1 VIQSPNK
8 WWLPWC
14 VAVAAALALGSPIGA
29 QNPLDWSRP
38 TEPFRIVGNV
48 YWVGTYD
55 LSSYLITSPDGHI
68 VINTGLADSV
78 PQIRANI
85 ETLGFRVA
93 DVRILTAT
101 HAHWDHVAGL
111 AALEKMT
118 GASVQ
123 MSAPDADVLESG
135 GKSDFRWGKDPQAW
149 FDPVAVDRR
158 LADGDTIRLGAN
170 VLTLRLHAGH
180 SKGASSFTFTVR
192 DGARD
197 YRVGIINMGSINPG
211 VRVSGM
217 PGFPDIG
224 DAYARTF
231 AAQKG
236 LVLDVFLASHASQ
249 FGMHQKRKPGD
260 PYDANRFVD
269 AKGFRAAVDELEAT
283 FRKQLATERGR

>member
-1 VIQSPNK
+1 MNTQ
-8 WWLPWC
+8 WLRWC
-14 VAVAAALALGSPIGA
+14 AVAVGLTLGSPLGA
-29 QNPLDWSRP
+29 QAPPDWSRP

-55 LSSYLITSPDGHI
+55 LSSYLITSAEGHI

-85 ETLGFRVA
+85 EKLGFRIA
-93 DVRILTAT
+93 DVKILTAT

-111 AALEKMT
+111 AALKKMT
-118 GASVQ
+118 GARVH
-123 MSAPDADVLESG
+123 MSAADADVLESG
-135 GKSDFRWGKDPQAW
+135 GKTDFRWGKDPQAW

-158 LADGDTIRLGAN
+158 LGDGDTIRLGDN
-170 VLTLRLHAGH
+170 SLTLHIHAGH
-180 SKGASSFTFTVR
+180 SKGSSSFTFTAR

-231 AAQKG
+231 AAQKA

-249 FGMHQKRKPGD
+249 FGMHRKRKPGD
-260 PYDANRFVD
+260 THHADRFVD
-269 AKGFRAAVDELEAT
+269 PEGFRAAVDELEAT
-283 FRKQLATERGR
+283 FRKQLTTERRQ

>member
-1 VIQSPNK
+1 MVLRNRRAC
-8 WWLPWC
+8 LVAC
-14 VAVAAALALGSPIGA
+14 VVAVMASAVVTVA
-29 QNPLDWSRP
+29 QDPQEWSRP

-85 ETLGFRVA
+85 EKLGFRPT
-93 DVRILTAT
+93 DVKILLAT
-101 HAHWDHVAGL
+101 HAHWDHAAGL
-111 AALEKMT
+111 AALKKLT
-118 GASVQ
+118 GAEMY

-135 GKSDFRWGKDPQAW
+135 GKSDFRWGTDPQAW
-149 FDPVAVDRR
+149 FEPVKVERR
-158 LADGDTIRLGAN
+158 LKDRDTVRLGGN
-170 VLTLRLHAGH
+170 ELTMHLHAGH
-180 SKGASSFTFTVR
+180 SKGSSSFTFTVR
-192 DGARD
+192 DEGRS

-231 AAQKG
+231 AQQKA
-236 LVLDVFLASHASQ
+236 LELDIFLASHASQ
-249 FGMHQKRKPGD
+249 FGLHEKRRPGD
-260 PYDANRFVD
+260 AYDPARFID
-269 AKGFRAAVDELEAT
+269 PKGYRAAVMDLETA
-283 FRKQLATERGR
+283 FRKQLASERK

>member
-1 VIQSPNK
+1 MNVLSPRRFAAA
-8 WWLPWC
+8 
-14 VAVAAALALGSPIGA
+14 AVALTLGSPLGA
-29 QNPLDWSRP
+29 QDPPEWSRP

-55 LSSYLITSPDGHI
+55 LSSYLITSPEGHI
-68 VINTGLADSV
+68 VINTGLPDSV

-85 ETLGFRVA
+85 ETLGFRLS
-93 DVRILTAT
+93 DVKILTAT

-118 GASVQ
+118 GASVY

-158 LADGDTIRLGAN
+158 LADGETITLGAN
-170 VLTLRLHAGH
+170 VLTLHLHAGH

-192 DGARD
+192 EGARD

-224 DAYARTF
+224 DAYSRTF
-231 AAQKG
+231 AAQKA
-236 LVLDVFLASHASQ
+236 LALDVFLASHASQ

-260 PYDANRFVD
+260 AYSADRFVD
-269 AKGFRAAVDELEAT
+269 PKGFRAAVDELQAS
-283 FRKQLATERGR
+283 FRKQLATEQRRR

>member
-1 VIQSPNK
+1 MTAG
-8 WWLPWC
+8 WLRWC
-14 VAVAAALALGSPIGA
+14 AALALGLTMRSPLGA
-29 QNPLDWSRP
+29 QDPADWSRP

-55 LSSYLITSPDGHI
+55 LSSYLIASPEGHI
-68 VINTGLADSV
+68 VINTGLRDSV

-85 ETLGFRVA
+85 ETLGYRVG
-93 DVRILTAT
+93 DVKILTAT

-111 AALEKMT
+111 AALKKMT
-118 GASVQ
+118 GASVH

-158 LADGDTIRLGAN
+158 LADGDMIRLGSN
-170 VLTLRLHAGH
+170 VLTLHLHAGH

-192 DGARD
+192 EGARD
-197 YRVGIINMGSINPG
+197 YRVGIVNMGSINPG

-224 DAYARTF
+224 NAYARTF
-231 AAQKG
+231 AAQKA

-269 AKGFRAAVDELEAT
+269 PKGFRAAVDELEAN
-283 FRKQLATERGR
+283 FKKQLAAEQGR